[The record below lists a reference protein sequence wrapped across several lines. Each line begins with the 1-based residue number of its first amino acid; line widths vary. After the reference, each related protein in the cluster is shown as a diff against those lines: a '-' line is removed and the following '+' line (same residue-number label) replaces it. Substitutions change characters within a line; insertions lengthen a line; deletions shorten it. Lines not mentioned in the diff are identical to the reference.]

1 MASKVKTKANIIK
14 ELFVFLWHHRMW
26 WLVPFVVILIIAGLL
41 MIIGES
47 TVLGPFIYTLF

>member
-1 MASKVKTKANIIK
+1 MASKVKTKVNIVK
-14 ELFVFLWHHRMW
+14 ELFAFLWHYKMW
-26 WLVPFVVILIIAGLL
+26 WLVPFIVILIIAGIL